1 MFMRIFKLSVHLAH
15 ITPRSRRPLIQR
27 SSTSRIIVR
36 LCTIAIRAS
45 SDEHKRPLRTQLK
58 ALRRGWAG
66 FDKSLF
72 LSNET
77 DYFIV
82 KNDGDE
88 DVERMIINLF
98 NWSLSAG
105 WVARQFDVIIDHEAE
120 LEMRCLRQVLESGF
134 TFNYFS
140 IIGFGVTGSGCW
152 RIVNNG
158 AEFGF
163 NLILSFKNLN
173 TESLLLWPNHF

>member
-1 MFMRIFKLSVHLAH
+1 MAKAKTTAAGTSCKKCRNPVLCKITMFMRIFKLSVHLAH

-45 SDEHKRPLRTQLK
+45 SDEHKRPLRTQLQ

-82 KNDGDE
+82 ENDGDE

-120 LEMRCLRQVLESGF
+120 GSTRSWRCAAWDKCWKVVLH
-134 TFNYFS
+134 S
-140 IIGFGVTGSGCW
+140 II
-152 RIVNNG
+152 
-158 AEFGF
+158 
-163 NLILSFKNLN
+163 
-173 TESLLLWPNHF
+173 SLLSVWG